1 MTPEHASSDPTAL
14 HTVSNGDG
22 NVNGDSST
30 IAAAPLPFRDDEPTP
45 LDRRLEKLAK
55 ENRALQEEAARSKRM
70 DWLVFAIGF
79 TVMGAGA
86 LLVHETFELRA
97 KTLKHGGSA
106 LGHSEFIAGIAG
118 GCLLILAVVGLAALW
133 LGASPSRQSTL

>member
-1 MTPEHASSDPTAL
+1 MVPEHAPSDPTAL
-14 HTVSNGDG
+14 HTVINGDG
-22 NVNGDSST
+22 KVNGDSST
-30 IAAAPLPFRDDEPTP
+30 IAAAPLPTRDDELTP
-45 LDRRLEKLAK
+45 VDRQLDELAK

-70 DWLVFAIGF
+70 DWLAFAIGCA
-79 TVMGAGA
+79 VMVAGA

-97 KTLKHGGSA
+97 KTLKHGGNA

-133 LGASPSRQSTL
+133 LRASPSRQSTL